1 LSIDLS
7 TGSVEKSGLLDFCR
21 GLGRGDSLLKSASYL
36 PHEAAFSTIDNF
48 LLEQSDMIV
57 EDDSGIAHQS
67 FDPAKWTVRL
77 YGKYQ
82 PPIDIFKQYYQ
93 ADLADAYAHS
103 SPAAL
108 PFGIG
113 YRGWDP
119 AQSALIVGYR
129 KQGN

>member
-1 LSIDLS
+1 
-7 TGSVEKSGLLDFCR
+7 
-21 GLGRGDSLLKSASYL
+21 
-36 PHEAAFSTIDNF
+36 
-48 LLEQSDMIV
+48 
-57 EDDSGIAHQS
+57 
-67 FDPAKWTVRL
+67 L